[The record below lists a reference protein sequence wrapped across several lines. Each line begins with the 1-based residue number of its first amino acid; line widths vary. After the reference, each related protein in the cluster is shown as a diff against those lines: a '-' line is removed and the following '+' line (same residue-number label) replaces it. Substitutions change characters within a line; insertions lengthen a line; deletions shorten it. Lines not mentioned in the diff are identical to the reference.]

1 MPSNLG
7 LAIGSAVASIVAILL
22 DAPDLVIGGCI
33 GAFLLAGFLA
43 LGDVTD
49 EPFDVDVGESSD

>member
-1 MPSNLG
+1 MPTHLG
-7 LAIGSAVASIVAILL
+7 LCIGSAVASIVAILI
-22 DAPDLVIGGCI
+22 DAPDLVIGACI

-49 EPFDVDVGESSD
+49 EPFDVDVGEAE